1 MSGLLKVSSNPHI
14 RSKVTTSSI
23 MTAVVIALL
32 PAAGFGIYNFGPR
45 ALAVMAVTIAST
57 VLTEL
62 LFGWLWKK
70 KITISDMSAVVTGL
84 LLALNLPVSIPLWM
98 AALGGVFAIL
108 VVKML
113 FGGLGQNFMNPALAA
128 RCFLLISFPSQ
139 MTNFACDAY
148 TGATPL
154 AALKAGESVN
164 VMNMI
169 VGKTAGTIGETSV
182 IALLIGALFGV
193 VIHYWIP
200 SGYIKDTVIVEG
212 VLYVVGQG
220 FIRLMQMLVVPLVF
234 CSLICGSM
242 AIGDTKTLGK
252 VGVKTIGFYLVTTAL
267 AVCVALGSALLINP
281 GLGLDMDAVQK
292 GTVSSTTEATS
303 LVDTLLNIIP
313 KNPVQSMANGD
324 MLPIIVF
331 ALFVGIMLA
340 KLGTRGSVVAN
351 FFSQFNDVMMEMTMA
366 IMKIAP
372 IGVFCLIARTFATV
386 GFSAFAPMLKYMGN
400 VTLALAIQCLIV
412 YQILLF
418 VFTRLNPFKFIKK
431 FLPVMGFAFSTATS
445 NATIPMSIDTLS
457 KKMGVSKQIS
467 SFTIPLGATI
477 NMDGTSIMQGVA
489 VVFIAQAYGIPLTMG
504 NLATVVV
511 TATLASIGTAGVPSV
526 GLVTLAMVLNSV
538 GLPTEGIAL
547 IMGIDRILDMIRTAV
562 NITGDAVCTT
572 IVCHQEGS
580 LNREVFNR
588 D

>member
-1 MSGLLKVSSNPHI
+1 MAKN
-14 RSKVTTSSI
+14 
-23 MTAVVIALL
+23 TAEKT
-32 PAAGFGIYNFGPR
+32 N
-45 ALAVMAVTIAST
+45 
-57 VLTEL
+57 
-62 LFGWLWKK
+62 K
-70 KITISDMSAVVTGL
+70 KIGL
-84 LLALNLPVSIPLWM
+84 STQI
-98 AALGGVFAIL
+98 F
-108 VVKML
+108 
-113 FGGLGQNFMNPALAA
+113 
-128 RCFLLISFPSQ
+128 
-139 MTNFACDAY
+139 
-148 TGATPL
+148 
-154 AALKAGESVN
+154 
-164 VMNMI
+164 
-169 VGKTAGTIGETSV
+169 

-200 SGYIKDTVIVEG
+200 SSYIKDTVIVEG

-281 GLGLDMDAVQK
+281 GRGLDMDAVQK

-366 IMKIAP
+366 IMKVAP

-400 VTLALAIQCLIV
+400 VTLALAIQCLVV